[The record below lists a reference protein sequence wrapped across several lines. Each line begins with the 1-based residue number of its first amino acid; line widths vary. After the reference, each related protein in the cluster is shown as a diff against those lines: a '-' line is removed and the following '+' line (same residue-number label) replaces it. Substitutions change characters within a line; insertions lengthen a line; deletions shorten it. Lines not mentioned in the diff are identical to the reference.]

1 MEDVLLYLHH
11 VNIITEKN
19 VEDLRN
25 YIYHKNPNYT
35 TKKNSQILANA
46 LNQIIEKNMP
56 NVNNNLKKD
65 IKRELFRNA
74 TNKASFK
81 IDADEILLSCLNV
94 EQADAHYFNQLFLW
108 IDEKVDMELEKESTI
123 MKLQNFFIE
132 SANSVL
138 LEDFKSIKI
147 HTPELH
153 DLTTQELELNV
164 SFEPNYMTASDSSI
178 SLQTQT
184 QNYNSSIIN
193 WKKFLLAATL
203 IPFLLITYTIIKNIK
218 TSVPVKEVVVKKVVN
233 KVAVAPNQQN
243 TKMYS
248 NNLEVIYQFHEINKN
263 KLREYLLNK
272 NSLLAEE
279 PYFST
284 INNTS
289 EKYNINPLL
298 LFAITAIEQ
307 SLVPK
312 NSRSAK
318 LIANN
323 PFNVYHS
330 WQDYNTNIY
339 DSSNIAAR
347 TIVNASKG
355 RPQSEDSIR
364 WINRVYCETPNWWV
378 SVKQYFRIMN
388 DSL

>member
-56 NVNNNLKKD
+56 NVNNNFKKD

-123 MKLQNFFIE
+123 MKLQNFFTE